1 MGRLNTTVHVADE
14 TGTYQVFGPG
24 DELPEWAEKAITNP
38 KVWAEEPEQETA
50 PAPKRTRAKKV

>member
-38 KVWAEEPEQETA
+38 KVWADEPESV
-50 PAPKRTRAKKV
+50 PAPKRARAKKV